1 MEIYTFSQWVLFFYI
16 YCFLGWVF
24 ECTYVSIC
32 EKHWVNRGFLKGPLL
47 PIYGCGALCILIV
60 TIPFRDNLPL
70 MCLTGMVSATLLEY
84 VTGAAMEKMFH
95 VRYWDYT
102 GRLLSLNGHICLA
115 SVLCWGVMTILVVD
129 VLQVQLEKV
138 VLAVNEQIV
147 TIFVFAVTPFV
158 TGDLVTSF
166 RAAIH
171 LRDILIQWERMQE
184 ELEKL
189 GERRKELEA
198 AISGRRQELGIAIEE
213 RRLEFGTAI
222 EERKQEFGTVIE
234 ERRQE
239 LGASFEE
246 RKREL
251 EASIEERKQELEL
264 SIRSAGQK
272 ANEKLIAGKREQA
285 DRTTDRTA
293 DKITDRI
300 ASLQELTGKL
310 SALQERTNRL
320 TAESDMMRRLHGKS
334 IRGLLKR
341 NPRAMS
347 YSHRAAFADLKKF
360 AAKKTN
366 ETKPEENSEI
376 TSKNDKASE

>member
-24 ECTYVSIC
+24 ECAYVSIC

-60 TIPFRDNLPL
+60 TIPFRDHVPL
-70 MCLTGMVSATLLEY
+70 MCLVGMVSATVLEY
-84 VTGAAMEKMFH
+84 VTGAAMEKLFH

-129 VLQVQLEKV
+129 VLQVYLEKV
-138 VLAVNEQIV
+138 VLALNEQVV
-147 TIFVFAVTPFV
+147 TVVVFAVTPFV

-166 RAAIH
+166 RAALH

-184 ELEKL
+184 ELKKL
-189 GERRKELEA
+189 GARRKELEA
-198 AISGRRQELGIAIEE
+198 ALNERRRELGIS
-213 RRLEFGTAI
+213 
-222 EERKQEFGTVIE
+222 IE

-239 LGASFEE
+239 LGTAIEE
-246 RKREL
+246 RRQEL
-251 EASIEERKQELEL
+251 GTAIEERRQELGTSIEERRQELGTAIEERRQEL
-264 SIRSAGQK
+264 GTSIRSGGLK
-272 ANEKLIAGKREQA
+272 ANEKLNAGKWERTRRMGDETTGE
-285 DRTTDRTA
+285 TTDQ
-293 DKITDRI
+293 I
-300 ASLQELTGKL
+300 AALQELAGKL
-310 SALQERTNRL
+310 AALQERTNRL
-320 TAESDMMRRLHGKS
+320 TMESDVMRSLHGKS

-347 YSHRAAFADLKKF
+347 YRHKAAFADLKKF
-360 AAKKTN
+360 AAKRTN
-366 ETKPEENSEI
+366 GAGPENDSKKDENAE
-376 TSKNDKASE
+376 

>member
-32 EKHWVNRGFLKGPLL
+32 EKRWVNRGFLKGPLL
-47 PIYGCGALCILIV
+47 PIYGSGALCILIV
-60 TIPFRDNLPL
+60 TIPFRDNLTL

-84 VTGAAMEKMFH
+84 VTGAAMEKLFH

-102 GRLLSLNGHICLA
+102 GRLLNLNGHICLA

-129 VLQVQLEKV
+129 VLQVQLEKA

-158 TGDLVTSF
+158 TGDIVTSF

-198 AISGRRQELGIAIEE
+198 VLGERRQEFESAVGERRQEFEASVEKRRQELEASM
-213 RRLEFGTAI
+213 
-222 EERKQEFGTVIE
+222 EERKQELDASIE

-239 LGASFEE
+239 FEM
-246 RKREL
+246 
-251 EASIEERKQELEL
+251 SIL
-264 SIRSAGQK
+264 SAGVK
-272 ANEKLIAGKREQA
+272 ANEKRAAGKRERA
-285 DRTTDRTA
+285 DRMAAGRREEKSRLAGKSETGNTSA
-293 DKITDRI
+293 QKLSDRI
-300 ASLQELTGKL
+300 ASMQELAEKL
-310 SALQERTNRL
+310 AALQERTNRL
-320 TAESDMMRRLHGKS
+320 MAENDMMRRLHGKS

-366 ETKPEENSEI
+366 ETKPEDDQESDE
-376 TSKNDKASE
+376 